1 MTHRPSWLLPV
12 SAAGLLLL
20 SAAPAS
26 AHHLMALFHQQQ
38 PTPLAGLLSGLGHPL
53 LGPDHLLFL
62 LALALVGVQ
71 RSSRWMLGLLSIG
84 LLGTLVGLFTP
95 QVPAAELLVALTLV
109 VEGLVVV
116 GRLPMALLVPCFAL
130 HGYVLSASVIG
141 WESSCIA
148 GYLLGLLLSQGAL
161 LLLSLRVLRHSAALL
176 APNTRTLL
184 AGGLMG
190 IGAAFGWSLIVP

>member
-1 MTHRPSWLLPV
+1 
-12 SAAGLLLL
+12 
-20 SAAPAS
+20 
-26 AHHLMALFHQQQ
+26 
-38 PTPLAGLLSGLGHPL
+38 
-53 LGPDHLLFL
+53 
-62 LALALVGVQ
+62 
-71 RSSRWMLGLLSIG
+71 
-84 LLGTLVGLFTP
+84 
-95 QVPAAELLVALTLV
+95 

-141 WESSCIA
+141 WESSCVA

-176 APNTRTLL
+176 APNTRSLL

>member
-1 MTHRPSWLLPV
+1 MCSSDLGESLLNFDAGQPYWRAFAV
-12 SAAGLLLL
+12 GLLNTLRV
-20 SAAPAS
+20 SMIGI
-26 AHHLMALFHQQQ
+26 MAC
-38 PTPLAGLLSGLGHPL
+38 T
-53 LGPDHLLFL
+53 
-62 LALALVGVQ
+62 
-71 RSSRWMLGLLSIG
+71 

-109 VEGLVVV
+109 VEGMAVV

-141 WESSCIA
+141 WESSCVA

-161 LLLSLRVLRHSAALL
+161 LLLSLRVLRHSAAML
-176 APNTRTLL
+176 APNTRSLL
-184 AGGLMG
+184 VGGLMG